1 MVKLTLINSK
11 LVLMNLM
18 NVEYEMVQESTLW
31 KSVFLRK
38 LSKTFENNTNQAK
51 ANLIATIKGSIG
63 RIQD

>member
-1 MVKLTLINSK
+1 
-11 LVLMNLM
+11 MNLM

-38 LSKTFENNTNQAK
+38 LSKIFENNTNQAK
-51 ANLIATIKGSIG
+51 ANLIATIKSSIG

>member
-1 MVKLTLINSK
+1 MVKLTLISSK

-18 NVEYEMVQESTLW
+18 NVEYELVQESTLW

-38 LSKTFENNTNQAK
+38 LSKIFENNTNQAK
-51 ANLIATIKGSIG
+51 ANLIATIKSSIG

>member
-1 MVKLTLINSK
+1 
-11 LVLMNLM
+11 MNLM